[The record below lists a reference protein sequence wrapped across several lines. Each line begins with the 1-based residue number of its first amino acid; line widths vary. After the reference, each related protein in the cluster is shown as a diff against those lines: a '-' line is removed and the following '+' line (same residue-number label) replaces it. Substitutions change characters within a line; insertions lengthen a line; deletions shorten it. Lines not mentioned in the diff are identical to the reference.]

1 MARNLVIPRFYP
13 KQVEFLEAKAR
24 YIAFG
29 GARGG
34 GKSFIM
40 RWKVILLALSQP
52 GIQILLLRRSLS
64 ELRENHLIPLQKML
78 RMKIKILTIKLLN
91 TKKLQKSFYLIMG
104 HVLS

>member
-78 RMKIKILTIKLLN
+78 RT
-91 TKKLQKSFYLIMG
+91 QSFQAAY
-104 HVLS
+104 S

>member
-1 MARNLVIPRFYP
+1 MARHIITPRFYP
-13 KQVEFLEAKAR
+13 RQIEFLEAKAR

-29 GARGG
+29 GSRGG

-40 RWKVILLALSQP
+40 RWKVILLALNQP

-78 RMKIKILTIKLLN
+78 KTQYM
-91 TKKLQKSFYLIMG
+91 
-104 HVLS
+104 